1 MARLK
6 KRVRKKAKRPKGYK
20 PLGVSKK
27 TRYLSKCFLPRVK
40 GSCTRT
46 WKKGVRGF
54 QNTKKLKV
62 CGWTAKKNCKTNT
75 YLAKKAR
82 AKWPHS
88 STIPRRKTL
97 VSSKWKPAG
106 FVKRKVSNATLDN
119 LARGRAIRDR
129 NKFT

>member
-6 KRVRKKAKRPKGYK
+6 KRVRSKKKKKKKPP
-20 PLGVSKK
+20 PLGPSKK
-27 TRYLSKCFLPRVK
+27 TRYLNKCYLPRLK
-40 GSCTRT
+40 GRCTRT

-54 QNTKKLKV
+54 QMIGDMKA
-62 CGWTAKKNCKTNT
+62 CGLTAKKNCKTNT
-75 YLAKKAR
+75 YWAKKAR
-82 AKWPHS
+82 AKWPLE
-88 STIPRRKTL
+88 STIPRRMRL